1 MYYQAGSLGHMNKNI
16 KQKLKRIANA
26 LKKAFIEKKYI
37 SEYQYK
43 PQESMEYICVPL
55 NTKRKEGE

>member
-1 MYYQAGSLGHMNKNI
+1 MNKNI
-16 KQKLKRIANA
+16 KKKLKRIANA
-26 LKKAFIEKKYI
+26 LKKAFTEKKYI

-55 NTKRKEGE
+55 NTKRNEGE